1 MLQGNKLR
9 HTGGRGGIY
18 DFKKCSLYLLV
29 AQLHGHRFTWTERVC
44 RHDVHVAWHRRMSR
58 TWLIYACSEEYHAI
72 GEDWLKRKESEH
84 VLCFE
89 FLPCPIRSMRNVP
102 RTLNWTKGDWFV
114 RRGRITS
121 RQPLSTSLDLFTA
134 TVKKKQK
141 IITVWVLDQDYN
153 G

>member
-1 MLQGNKLR
+1 MLQGYKLR
-9 HTGGRGGIY
+9 HTGGRGNLWFQKVLVVLERNYTDTASRGQNVAVYMTSTLHDIGVCHVP
-18 DFKKCSLYLLV
+18 DLYTH
-29 AQLHGHRFTWTERVC
+29 AQKNTILMR
-44 RHDVHVAWHRRMSR
+44 
-58 TWLIYACSEEYHAI
+58 
-72 GEDWLKRKESEH
+72 EDWLKRKESEH

-89 FLPCPIRSMRNVP
+89 SLPCPIKSMRNVP

-141 IITVWVLDQDYN
+141 IKTVWVLDQDYN

>member
-1 MLQGNKLR
+1 M
-9 HTGGRGGIY
+9 
-18 DFKKCSLYLLV
+18 
-29 AQLHGHRFTWTERVC
+29 
-44 RHDVHVAWHRRMSR
+44 
-58 TWLIYACSEEYHAI
+58 
-72 GEDWLKRKESEH
+72 
-84 VLCFE
+84 LCFE

-141 IITVWVLDQDYN
+141 IKQFECWTKIITVKIE
-153 G
+153 